1 MNVQEEAV
9 IEVIEQAE
17 KTRDNTIT
25 LSSGVVLRG
34 KQANPLVLIDV
45 MAAYPRPKPPTY
57 KSPTMGREME
67 NPDDPDY
74 RGRIK
79 SWEAESSSA
88 TLNAMIL
95 LGTEL
100 VSVPNGFPGPHPTV
114 RKKKVQ
120 EKDADGKTKTV
131 TVDEEIPPVWLD
143 EYELLGLP
151 MRPQNQSWRYLKW
164 VLFKAVKDEKDLMKI
179 RDVVGRLSGV
189 SERSVE
195 SAEQFPGSE

>member
-1 MNVQEEAV
+1 MIQEDAV
-9 IEVIEQAE
+9 IEAVEQAE
-17 KTRDNTIT
+17 KARDNTIT

-57 KSPTMGREME
+57 KSPTMGRMME
-67 NPDDPDY
+67 NPHDPDY
-74 RGRIK
+74 RERVK

-88 TLNAMIL
+88 MLNAMIL

-100 VSVPNGFPGPHPTV
+100 VKVPKGFAKP
-114 RKKKVQ
+114 
-120 EKDADGKTKTV
+120 DD
-131 TVDEEIPPVWLD
+131 DSWLD

-151 MRPQNQSWRYLKW
+151 LKPQNESWRYLKW
-164 VLFKAVKDEKDLMKI
+164 VLFKAVKDEKDMIKI

-189 SERSVE
+189 SERVVE
-195 SAEQFPGSE
+195 SAEQFPGRE